1 MGPSQGPGFGPGS
14 EGGMSTEH
22 PIGALAMGVTS
33 GDCWLPG
40 ARGPKDRQG
49 WQVWAWAL
57 PLARELEAWRACRL
71 STVST
76 RLEVAGGGGRGHP
89 EEWHCTKEG

>member
-49 WQVWAWAL
+49 RQVWAWAL
-57 PLARELEAWRACRL
+57 PLARELEAWR
-71 STVST
+71 T
-76 RLEVAGGGGRGHP
+76 RRAEHSLHEA
-89 EEWHCTKEG
+89 